1 MRRIKLISECVL
13 CVMTCMMLC
22 ACPDSDEIVP
32 VVPDIED
39 GENGGGSEEK
49 KPSVSL
55 EYYFACNQELL
66 EFITPTLTY
75 TDKEGTHEVV
85 LTDELMT
92 TSEYLYVHKTE
103 DGKTTYSVVE
113 RDDNGE
119 VPEPWI
125 LDDVKYISSYCANV
139 QLNSLGLE
147 NICFVTYQ
155 KKSGYNLNPTR
166 VYDLS
171 RSFGCIKGSA
181 SFVSNGLHSTSYI
194 GITINYESKTS
205 WIAEEVEPYLDYL
218 CRTTDSEIMIVDENG
233 KISQKR

>member
-32 VVPDIED
+32 VLPDIED

-103 DGKTTYSVVE
+103 NGKTTYSVVE
-113 RDDNGE
+113 RDENGE

-125 LDDVKYISSYCANV
+125 LDDVKYISSYSANV
-139 QLNSLGLE
+139 QQDSLGLE
-147 NICFVTYQ
+147 NTCFVTYQ
-155 KKSGYNLNPTR
+155 KKSSYTIDPGRT
-166 VYDLS
+166 YDLS
-171 RSFGCIKGSA
+171 RQFGCIKGQA
-181 SFVSNGLHSTSYI
+181 SFVSHGITSSMYI
-194 GITINYESKTS
+194 GTTINKGGKSS
-205 WIAEEVEPYLDYL
+205 WTADEVAPYIEDL
-218 CRTTDSEIMIVDENG
+218 CKTTDSETIIVSEDG
-233 KISQKR
+233 QISKKK